1 LVYSGEVE
9 SVVIPGTEGE
19 FTVLKDHAP
28 LISAIRPG
36 VIVVEKTAAAKLRL
50 YVRGGFAEVAPSGL
64 TILADQALP
73 LEEVD
78 AAKLD
83 ASKYL
88 VFGGVSGA
96 SICFE
101 GFCNAIS
108 IASFALSG
116 LLAGVGRLIMR
127 LQGGP
132 SARSFVSCCR

>member
-1 LVYSGEVE
+1 MASFQFELVAPEKLVYSGEVE

-83 ASKYL
+83 AEIES
-88 VFGGVSGA
+88 FEDEAAGA
-96 SICFE
+96 ATHE
-101 GFCNAIS
+101 ARRV
-108 IASFALSG
+108 AVEKRDQLRELKAAL
-116 LLAGVGRLIMR
+116 RR
-127 LQGGP
+127 
-132 SARSFVSCCR
+132 